1 MSVTT
6 TMPVLIT
13 YASSRGS
20 TKEVAERIASRLH
33 ADGIAVDCRPVDRVY
48 SVENYS
54 AVIMGSAVH
63 AAKWLLDAQRFL
75 DVEAVGLQLKP
86 LWAFSLG
93 SAPAGMPSW
102 IQQKAAKKEQKAI
115 ENAIKAKVPKV
126 REHRL
131 FAGKDDGSSWPS
143 PIRGLYHC
151 LGGRFGDFR
160 DWKEID
166 EWADSIAKELAT
178 GA

>member
-63 AAKWLLDAQRFL
+63 AAKWLLDAQRF
-75 DVEAVGLQLKP
+75 
-86 LWAFSLG
+86 S
-93 SAPAGMPSW
+93 
-102 IQQKAAKKEQKAI
+102 
-115 ENAIKAKVPKV
+115 
-126 REHRL
+126 RR
-131 FAGKDDGSSWPS
+131 
-143 PIRGLYHC
+143 
-151 LGGRFGDFR
+151 
-160 DWKEID
+160 
-166 EWADSIAKELAT
+166 
-178 GA
+178 